1 MISAAKNPAL
11 TASAIH
17 NARRQRGLSSAC
29 VALLAQ
35 LDSLQQSMA
44 DHLDSFKLTRH
55 MHPVATTGS
64 SYDR

>member
-1 MISAAKNPAL
+1 
-11 TASAIH
+11 
-17 NARRQRGLSSAC
+17 
-29 VALLAQ
+29 
-35 LDSLQQSMA
+35 LQQGMA